1 MTVWYYHITTKEAE
15 EIKMEWIIPGT
26 VLTAPREQADQVE
39 QLFRPMFLPGG
50 IVLSQVCSITG
61 LESYMVQNW
70 VKRGFLS
77 KPQQKRYSLRQL
89 CRIMNINML
98 KNALAMEDI
107 CGMLTY
113 INGQLDDESD
123 DLIDDSALYFMFVR
137 LAARVRELHNSQNQE
152 RILDELLEDYQEPV
166 PGARMRVRQVLR
178 VMLTAWIAARMR
190 QEAESML
197 KEMK

>member
-1 MTVWYYHITTKEAE
+1 
-15 EIKMEWIIPGT
+15 MEWIIPGT

-152 RILDELLEDYQEPV
+152 CILDELLEDYQEPV